1 MAKQLIDPADKFSC
15 QNHVVE
21 KTAPGAGTY
30 KGIWKG
36 ADVIYAYTRQQA
48 IDDGVLVDLMQPGL
62 VELVH
67 NAGIKFP
74 GAMTAEAF
82 GDYVELTPMA
92 KEMCNDIKGRLWDVL
107 WMFSRAALRSAGN
120 ELLFKFYC
128 VTNRRQ
134 PSECT
139 LKAILGPG
147 DQGEPVITLMHPWQ
161 D

>member
-1 MAKQLIDPADKFSC
+1 MQKRQAEDLSW
-15 QNHVVE
+15 E
-21 KTAPGAGTY
+21 
-30 KGIWKG
+30 
-36 ADVIYAYTRQQA
+36 VIYAYTRQQA
-48 IDDGVLVDLMQPGL
+48 IEDGVLVDLMQPGF

-74 GAMTAEAF
+74 VAVTAEAF

-107 WMFSRAALRSAGN
+107 WMFRQAARKAQGN
-120 ELLFKFYC
+120 TLLFDFYS
-128 VTNRRQ
+128 VTDRMQ
-134 PSECT
+134 PSKCT
-139 LKAILGPG
+139 LKAVVGPG